1 MKNPAHNSGEIN
13 IPMMP
18 NKIKATGSITA
29 AGVVLELQ
37 AAVLSQEGLAQAATA
52 LATELAKALR
62 CDRVTVGWLERGC
75 VRVIATSHG
84 TEFDP
89 RQAVFE
95 KIGAAM
101 DESTEQATTIVLP
114 AEEISSPCVTLAN
127 SEVLALLG
135 GSVCTVPLVDAGL
148 VVGAI
153 TLERTGDA
161 FGRTHIAFCEDVA
174 CLLAPLLEL
183 KRRGQRSL
191 AQTALDAWR
200 KSASRFTGSAHAGTK
215 LAGLAVIA
223 IAAAMFAPVSYHV
236 SGPARLE
243 GSIQRIVA
251 APVDGFIEQVNV
263 RPGDKV
269 LADAVLAELSM
280 RDLQAE
286 RSKRQSELAQQEN
299 LYGAALARADRTQ
312 LVIHHAMVA
321 EAQAQLAL
329 VDNNVQ
335 RARIRAPFDGVVIK
349 GDLSQSLGAPVQRG
363 EVLMTLAPNES
374 FRVIVEVDERDVALL
389 HAGLSG
395 SLAIAATPGETHGF
409 RVSRILPVAVAADG
423 RNYFEV
429 EAAFD
434 TASST
439 LRPGMRG
446 VAKIAAGDRSL
457 LWIATHRVVD
467 WLRLVIWS
475 MGV

>member
-1 MKNPAHNSGEIN
+1 MHNEL
-13 IPMMP
+13 PMVP
-18 NKIKATGSITA
+18 NNRAAGSITA

-37 AAVLSQEGLAQAATA
+37 AAVLSQEGLAQSATS

-84 TEFDP
+84 AEFDP

-101 DESTEQATTIVLP
+101 DEAIEQATTIVLP
-114 AEEISSPCVTLAN
+114 AADNSSLSVTLAN
-127 SEVLALLG
+127 NEVLALLG
-135 GSVCTVPLVDAGL
+135 GSVCTVPMVDAGRE
-148 VVGAI
+148 VGAI

-161 FGRTHIAFCEDVA
+161 FDRSDTAFCEDVA

-183 KRRGQRSL
+183 KRRAQRSL
-191 AQTALDAWR
+191 AQVALDTWR
-200 KSASRFTGSAHAGTK
+200 ESASRLAGSAHAGTK
-215 LAGLAVIA
+215 LASVAVFVVV
-223 IAAAMFAPVSYHV
+223 AAMFVPVSYHV

-243 GSIQRIVA
+243 GSVQRIVA
-251 APVDGFIEQVNV
+251 APVDGFLEQVNV
-263 RPGDKV
+263 RPGDRV
-269 LADAVLAELSM
+269 RENDVLAELSL
-280 RDLQAE
+280 RDLQAA
-286 RSKRQSELAQQEN
+286 RTKRQSELAQQEN

-329 VDNNVQ
+329 VDNHVQ
-335 RARIRAPFDGVVIK
+335 RASIRAPFDGVVIK
-349 GDLSQSLGAPVQRG
+349 GDLTQSLGAPVQRG
-363 EVLMTLAPNES
+363 EVLMTLAPYES

-389 HAGLSG
+389 RAGFPG
-395 SLAIAATPGETHGF
+395 RLAIAATPGETHGF

-434 TASST
+434 TASNA

-446 VAKIAAGDRSL
+446 VAKIAAGERSL
-457 LWIATHRVVD
+457 PWIATHRVFD
-467 WLRLVIWS
+467 WLRLAIWS
-475 MGV
+475 LGA